1 MNATETRQEA
11 VVKPTTQA
19 QSSSR
24 LRYDLVLVLVTM
36 IWGSTFLVT
45 KYAIQYTGPF
55 VYLGICYTIGTVTL
69 AFVFRKHLR
78 HITRSDL
85 KYGAVLGLCLCTG
98 YALQTTGLQYTP
110 VSKAGF
116 ITGLYVPLVPLLSLF
131 ILRQRPAFGAVIGI
145 VLSVI
150 GLTLLSVNRQFD
162 FSLGIGGF
170 LLLGCAFA
178 FALHIVCINK
188 FGPRADPTNLSI
200 VQLAVTALL
209 SFALVPF
216 AGKAPALASVPLLVW
231 GAMLF
236 MGIADIAFTL
246 LMMVRIQQYIGGVR
260 ATLIYAL
267 EPVWAAVFGYLL
279 GGDRLSILAFLGCGC
294 ILLGM
299 IAGRLWQRN

>member
-1 MNATETRQEA
+1 
-11 VVKPTTQA
+11 
-19 QSSSR
+19 
-24 LRYDLVLVLVTM
+24 
-36 IWGSTFLVT
+36 
-45 KYAIQYTGPF
+45 
-55 VYLGICYTIGTVTL
+55 
-69 AFVFRKHLR
+69 
-78 HITRSDL
+78 
-85 KYGAVLGLCLCTG
+85 
-98 YALQTTGLQYTP
+98 
-110 VSKAGF
+110 
-116 ITGLYVPLVPLLSLF
+116 
-131 ILRQRPAFGAVIGI
+131 
-145 VLSVI
+145 
-150 GLTLLSVNRQFD
+150 
-162 FSLGIGGF
+162 
-170 LLLGCAFA
+170 
-178 FALHIVCINK
+178 
-188 FGPRADPTNLSI
+188 

-236 MGIADIAFTL
+236 MGIADIPFTL